1 MECRICIYYQ
11 VLCKEGILFRFV
23 TSFFSGISLPSNFPT
38 QLSSHTPLPLPC
50 YSLKSADKHYFS
62 SSFSFYFLPPRF
74 PLQKRKRYF
83 RGKKKPVS
91 RMDRIGITGT
101 ELTIL
106 EIVSVFLVNCIRHP
120 KLEAV
125 ALRDV
130 YLI

>member
-1 MECRICIYYQ
+1 MECRICIYGR

-23 TSFFSGISLPSNFPT
+23 TSFFSGISLPSNFST

-62 SSFSFYFLPPRF
+62 SSLSFYFLPPRF

-83 RGKKKPVS
+83 RGKKKASKVE
-91 RMDRIGITGT
+91 ITGT
-101 ELTIL
+101 KLTIL
-106 EIVSVFLVNCIRHP
+106 EVVSVFLVNCIRHP

>member
-1 MECRICIYYQ
+1 
-11 VLCKEGILFRFV
+11 
-23 TSFFSGISLPSNFPT
+23 
-38 QLSSHTPLPLPC
+38 
-50 YSLKSADKHYFS
+50 
-62 SSFSFYFLPPRF
+62 
-74 PLQKRKRYF
+74 
-83 RGKKKPVS
+83 
-91 RMDRIGITGT
+91 MDRIGITGT